1 MQAMKQLLRE
11 TEAAN
16 PKAWALTQQQ
26 IQSAKLKRTRL
37 IREIEDLRSAI
48 HEAQMHSQSHDG
60 QQLISSCRAS
70 LPFHKAMS
78 ADCKLHHHAC
88 SF

>member
-11 TEAAN
+11 TEAVN

-37 IREIEDLRSAI
+37 NREVEDLRSAI
-48 HEAQMHSQSHDG
+48 LEAQMHSQSHDG
-60 QQLISSCRAS
+60 QPLISSCQS
-70 LPFHKAMS
+70 
-78 ADCKLHHHAC
+78 
-88 SF
+88 